1 MDDREVRTLLDT
13 DIVVSR
19 LYVFYEFPSENHNI
33 VMLVTSIKIF
43 IIVGVFIIIIIVI
56 IIIIIIDDQNYSYA
70 RKTVKKFLTTVS
82 MDWQATEPL
91 THRKGPCHSLIDT
104 FHMSAPSKGQRSKRQ
119 LNTISHRRQTYHIS
133 LC

>member
-43 IIVGVFIIIIIVI
+43 IIVGVFIIIITIIIIVIII

-70 RKTVKKFLTTVS
+70 RKTVKKFVTTNGFYGLAS
-82 MDWQATEPL
+82 NRT
-91 THRKGPCHSLIDT
+91 ID
-104 FHMSAPSKGQRSKRQ
+104 P
-119 LNTISHRRQTYHIS
+119 
-133 LC
+133 